1 MLFIQENLQ
10 TCPLI
15 AHVYLL
21 GRFSNSSRM
30 DFTEADCNNK
40 AFNPEE
46 IIPAVKT
53 MLIQSIALD
62 NSEGFTMALEALEEF
77 NVRLNWSAHSNSLVL
92 GGDDW
97 NTPLT
102 LAAKLGRLSMIT
114 TLIEKGADPNLYS
127 HYERGKSTG
136 QTALHV
142 ASKSG
147 KIEVVNCLLMH
158 GCNVNASDTKG
169 WTPLHNAICEDK
181 IDVAFKLLGNGA
193 DPRQSFSIS
202 SIDVKNLAIV
212 GRASLMLSAGPY
224 RLHPT
229 KPPSFEWNCLSFA
242 ANCHQPLLVEKL
254 IQEYFHEDADLQS
267 TLGKTLLH
275 EAVIL
280 PENLNLNEEIAIQ
293 KRLETMKILL
303 KAGVSPNVQDHLG
316 KTALHLFFDHVNLAK
331 EVVRK
336 YPKIVPD
343 TIRLLQD
350 YVHLNAE
357 DVNGRT
363 VLHQAA
369 AFGDLETVQALLELG
384 ANVTSQD
391 RDGNTPAHIAAN
403 HRNFQVLQCLLDCA
417 LHAEFI
423 NRHGDTVLHVAIK
436 AKASEDE
443 LLKIA
448 QSLKCK
454 SEEKVQMNVYGESE
468 FDLAVKFK
476 FERLSH
482 LLSCQVDSD
491 VSANTTSDSQTGSAE
506 FQFNKGVRSQ
516 GDQREILWDDNR
528 SSEPYARS
536 FDKEHDQDLKSDN
549 ENDVDVYSCDNA
561 EIPELLIEADT
572 NVNEYLLKLCHEYRI
587 RSLHMNGQGN
597 CHERCTVAKQTMDFV
612 QKLLELVVEDDE
624 RFNCKVLCT
633 GSAFEGYR
641 IGKPDE
647 FDYMCEL
654 RSLTEEKCEILETEQ
669 PGFVRLQV
677 KEHFREE
684 WQMFLS
690 EDGFLDAMKVKYFL
704 ANVLCSKSNSTGLV
718 HESCKLSFNTTSY
731 DACVMCHPLISM
743 SKAGLK
749 MTLFWSGNV
758 YKFMPID
765 IDITPAIHFPNWPT
779 SAKAPP
785 SHVLKGCTDFGYHV
799 VPKSDGA
806 DSCLWRLS
814 FSMAELKI
822 LQNLNPV
829 QGACYTALKIIK
841 GQTMLR
847 SCAQH
852 FSHLGFLHTYVL
864 KTKFFEELERCENS
878 ELCMWQPDKLTDRVC
893 SVLESTA
900 KLLSQ
905 KGSSW
910 IESYFLPGH
919 NVMRQADKHF
929 GKLVAASVKTTVRN
943 VIRLLRKEP
952 GTSVETDGDGS
963 FTMKFDVDSSSES
976 DNDSMEFADPG
987 NVAQHVASKLLSKLC
1002 LDG

>member
-1 MLFIQENLQ
+1 MNEAVHIANFEMALRSY
-10 TCPLI
+10 PLTTN
-15 AHVYLL
+15 VCVP

-30 DFTEADCNNK
+30 DSTEADCNSE

-46 IIPAVKT
+46 ITDTVKT
-53 MLIQSIALD
+53 MLIQSIALN
-62 NSEGFTMALEALEEF
+62 NSEGFSMALEALEEF
-77 NVRLNWSAHSNSLVL
+77 NVGLNWSAHSNSLVL
-92 GGDDW
+92 GGDNW
-97 NTPLT
+97 NTPLN
-102 LAAKLGRLSMIT
+102 LAAKLGRVSMIT
-114 TLIEKGADPNLYS
+114 TLIEKGADPNLFS
-127 HYERGKSTG
+127 HHERGKSTG

-147 KIEVVNCLLMH
+147 KIEVVDCLLMH
-158 GCNVNASDTKG
+158 GCDVNVADTRG
-169 WTPLHNAICEDK
+169 WTPLHNAICEDN
-181 IDVAFKLLGNGA
+181 IDVAFKLLENGA
-193 DPRQSFSIS
+193 DPRQGFSIS
-202 SIDVKNLAIV
+202 LPDVKNFAVV
-212 GRASLMLSAGPY
+212 GRASLMFSAGPY
-224 RLHPT
+224 RLHLT
-229 KPPSFEWNCLSFA
+229 EPPSFEWNCLSFA
-242 ANCHQPLLVEKL
+242 TNCHQPQLVEKL
-254 IQEYFHEDADLQS
+254 IQEYFHKDVDLQS

-303 KAGVSPNVQDHLG
+303 KAGVSPNIQDHMG

-336 YPKIVPD
+336 YSKIVPQ

-350 YVHLNAE
+350 CGAHLNVE

-369 AFGDLETVQALLELG
+369 AFGDLETVQVLLELG

-391 RDGNTPAHIAAN
+391 RDGNTPAHVAAN
-403 HRNFQVLQCLLDCA
+403 HRNFQVLQYLLDCA

-436 AKASEDE
+436 VNASEDA

-448 QSLKCK
+448 QTLKCK
-454 SEEKVQMNVYGESE
+454 SEEKFKVQVNVYGESE
-468 FDLAVKFK
+468 FDLAVKCK
-476 FERLSH
+476 LERLSH
-482 LLSCQVDSD
+482 LLSCHVDSA
-491 VSANTTSDSQTGSAE
+491 VSANATSDSQTGSVEA
-506 FQFNKGVRSQ
+506 QFDNGVRTTDEES
-516 GDQREILWDDNR
+516 EILWDGNR
-528 SSEPYARS
+528 SSETYARS
-536 FDKEHDQDLKSDN
+536 FDD
-549 ENDVDVYSCDNA
+549 ENDFDVCCDNA

-587 RSLHMNGQGN
+587 RSLHMDGQGK
-597 CHERCTVAKQTMDFV
+597 CHERCTVAKQTMEFV
-612 QKLLELVVEDDE
+612 QKLLELAAEDDE
-624 RFNCKVLCT
+624 RFNFKVLCT

-654 RSLTEEKCEILETEQ
+654 KSLTDDKCEILETEQ

-690 EDGFLDAMKVKYFL
+690 EDGFLDAMKVKCYL
-704 ANVLCSKSNSTGLV
+704 ANVLCSKSNTADFV
-718 HESCKLSFNTTSY
+718 HDTWKLRFNTTSY
-731 DACVMCHPLISM
+731 DACVLCHPLIST

-749 MTLFWSGNV
+749 MTLFWTGNV

-765 IDITPAIHFPNWPT
+765 IDITPAIHFPNWPS

-814 FSMAELKI
+814 FSVAELKI
-822 LQNLNPV
+822 LQNLGPV

-864 KTKFFEELERCENS
+864 KTKFFEELEQCENS
-878 ELCMWQPDKLTDRVC
+878 ELWQQDKLTDRVC

-900 KLLSQ
+900 RLLKQ

-910 IESYFLPGH
+910 VESYFLPGH
-919 NVMRQADKHF
+919 NIMQQADKHF

-952 GTSVETDGDGS
+952 GSPVETNSDGS
-963 FTMKFDVDSSSES
+963 FTMKFDLDSSSES
-976 DNDSMEFADPG
+976 DNDSNMEFANPG
-987 NVAQHVASKLLSKLC
+987 NVAQHVASKLLSTLC
-1002 LDG
+1002 LNG